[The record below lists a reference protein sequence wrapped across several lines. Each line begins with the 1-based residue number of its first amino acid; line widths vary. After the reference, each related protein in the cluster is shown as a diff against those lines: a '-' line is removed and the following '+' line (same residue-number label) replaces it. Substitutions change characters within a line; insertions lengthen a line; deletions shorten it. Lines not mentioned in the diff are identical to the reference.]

1 MWHTFVLWGEL
12 ASSLWKSKIYSSP
25 NHSPHLQLI
34 SCFNL
39 VPKRPSVYH
48 TQCLQGASN
57 TILIEPTHTE
67 FSNLSRLRRIIA
79 IISDAKFLPACN
91 WHIAPSLTLWRRKY
105 FYAASNITRGRIQI
119 SLLGSSNT
127 SNLFFLKKKL
137 KKNTSE
143 KRESNTS
150 NFFIH
155 FFCKITSTC
164 KHKSKK
170 N

>member
-1 MWHTFVLWGEL
+1 MLWGEL

-119 SLLGSSNT
+119 SLLGYSNT
-127 SNLFFLKKKL
+127 SNLFFLKKNSRRIQVK
-137 KKNTSE
+137 SV
-143 KRESNTS
+143 RAIHPIFSFI
-150 NFFIH
+150 FFV
-155 FFCKITSTC
+155 K
-164 KHKSKK
+164 
-170 N
+170 